1 MEPKHKLDALADILN
16 TIRLSANTYFCSE
29 FTSPWGMKIDKGS
42 DGIFHVVVEG
52 SCWLNINNSSRDP
65 IHLNTGDIVAFPTG
79 GAHSISDTLESKM
92 LPGSQVVENILSGN
106 NPFQESLTKESLTK
120 EPLSTQPTNP
130 GALHHNILMCG
141 SFHYDSS
148 INHPFL
154 KDLPC
159 FIHIKAEDTPEL
171 HWLRSLVSVLASE
184 ARLPAPGST
193 VMVDRLTE
201 VLFIQLMRAHMETSP
216 DRLNYMAALAD
227 PQIGPALNHIH
238 AESEFHWTVERL
250 GEAVSLSR
258 TSFTEKF
265 SRLVGMPPKTYLLNW
280 RMQKAKTQL
289 ETTNTP
295 MIDIAE
301 SAGYSS
307 EAAFSK
313 AFKQFFDTTPGRARR
328 KNK

>member
-1 MEPKHKLDALADILN
+1 METHHKLDALADILN

-29 FTSPWGMKIDKGS
+29 FAPPWGMEIDKGN
-42 DGIFHVVVEG
+42 DGIFHVVVDG
-52 SCWLNINNSSRDP
+52 SCWLNINNTKDP
-65 IHLNTGDIVAFPTG
+65 IHLCTGDIVAFPTG

-92 LPGSQVVENILSGN
+92 LPGSQVVENILSGH
-106 NPFQESLTKESLTK
+106 NPFHNQ
-120 EPLSTQPTNP
+120 LSNHPASSSTPQQNT
-130 GALHHNILMCG
+130 LMCG

-148 INHPFL
+148 FNHPFL

-159 FIHIKAEDTPEL
+159 FIHIKAKETPEL
-171 HWLRSLVSVLASE
+171 SWLRSLISVLANE

-201 VLFIQLMRAHMETSP
+201 VLFIQLMRTHMEASP
-216 DRLNYMAALAD
+216 DRLNYMTALAD
-227 PQIGPALNHIH
+227 PQIGSALNHIH
-238 AESEFHWTVERL
+238 AETESHWTVERL

-258 TSFTEKF
+258 TSFTDKF
-265 SRLVGMPPKTYLLNW
+265 SRLVGIPPKTYLVNW

-301 SAGYSS
+301 NSGYSS

-313 AFKQFFDTTPGRARR
+313 AFKQFFDTTPGRTRR
-328 KNK
+328 KVKN

>member
-1 MEPKHKLDALADILN
+1 MEAHHKLDALADILN

-29 FTSPWGMKIDKGS
+29 FTPPWGMKIDKGD
-42 DGIFHVVVEG
+42 DGIFHVVVDG
-52 SCWLNINNSSRDP
+52 SCWLNINNTRDP

-79 GAHSISDTLESKM
+79 GAHSISDTLESKT

-106 NPFQESLTKESLTK
+106 NPFQTPSS
-120 EPLSTQPTNP
+120 SQPTNS
-130 GALHHNILMCG
+130 GAHPHNTLMCG

-159 FIHIKAEDTPEL
+159 FIHIKAEETPEL

-216 DRLNYMAALAD
+216 DRLNYMTALAD
-227 PQIGPALNHIH
+227 AQIGPALNYIH
-238 AESEFHWTVERL
+238 AETEFHWTVERL
-250 GEAVSLSR
+250 GAAVSLSR

-313 AFKQFFDTTPGRARR
+313 AFKQFFDTTPGRSRR
-328 KNK
+328 KNKK

>member
-1 MEPKHKLDALADILN
+1 M
-16 TIRLSANTYFCSE
+16 
-29 FTSPWGMKIDKGS
+29 
-42 DGIFHVVVEG
+42 
-52 SCWLNINNSSRDP
+52 
-65 IHLNTGDIVAFPTG
+65 AFPTG
-79 GAHSISDTLESKM
+79 GAHSISDTLESKT

-106 NPFQESLTKESLTK
+106 NPFQGPILREPLLR
-120 EPLSTQPTNP
+120 EPLSTNT
-130 GALHHNILMCG
+130 LMCG

-159 FIHIKAEDTPEL
+159 FIHIKAEETPEL
-171 HWLRSLVSVLASE
+171 HWLRSLVSVLANE

-216 DRLNYMAALAD
+216 NRLNYMAALAD
-227 PQIGPALNHIH
+227 PQIGSALNHIH
-238 AESEFHWTVERL
+238 AETEFHWTVERL

-258 TSFTEKF
+258 TSFTDRF

-280 RMQKAKTQL
+280 RMQKAKTAL
-289 ETTNTP
+289 ETSNTL

-301 SAGYSS
+301 AAGYSS

-313 AFKQFFDTTPGRARR
+313 AFKQFFETTPGRARR
-328 KNK
+328 KHKS

>member
-1 MEPKHKLDALADILN
+1 METHHKLDALADILN

-29 FTSPWGMKIDKGS
+29 FTSPWGMQIDKGN
-42 DGIFHVVVEG
+42 DGIFHVVVDG
-52 SCWLNINNSSRDP
+52 SCWLNINNSTRDS
-65 IHLNTGDIVAFPTG
+65 IHLATGDIVAFPTG
-79 GAHSISDTLESKM
+79 GAHSISDTLASKK
-92 LPGSQVVENILSGN
+92 LPGNQVVENILSGN
-106 NPFQESLTKESLTK
+106 NPFQGALSRESL
-120 EPLSTQPTNP
+120 STNTV
-130 GALHHNILMCG
+130 MCG

-159 FIHIKAEDTPEL
+159 FIHIKEVETPEL
-171 HWLRSLVSVLASE
+171 HWLRSLVSVLANE
-184 ARLPAPGST
+184 ARLQAPGST

-216 DRLNYMAALAD
+216 DQLNYMAALAD
-227 PQIGPALNHIH
+227 PQIGSALNHIH
-238 AESEFHWTVERL
+238 AETEFHWTVERL

-265 SRLVGMPPKTYLLNW
+265 SRLVGMPPKAYLLNW

-289 ETTNTP
+289 ETTNVA

-313 AFKQFFDTTPGRARR
+313 AFKQFFDTTPGRTRR
-328 KNK
+328 KNKN

>member
-1 MEPKHKLDALADILN
+1 METHLKLDALADILN

-29 FTSPWGMKIDKGS
+29 FSSPWGMKIDKGN
-42 DGIFHVVVEG
+42 DGIFHVVVGG
-52 SCWLNINNSSRDP
+52 SCWLNINNSEGA
-65 IHLNTGDIVAFPTG
+65 IHLDTGDIVAFPTG
-79 GAHSISDTLESKM
+79 GAHSISDTLESQT

-106 NPFQESLTKESLTK
+106 NPFQETLSKESL
-120 EPLSTQPTNP
+120 STHPTTSES
-130 GALHHNILMCG
+130 HQHNTLMCG

-159 FIHIKAEDTPEL
+159 FIHIKAKETPEL
-171 HWLRSLVSVLASE
+171 NWLRSLVSVLANE

-227 PQIGPALNHIH
+227 PQIGSALNHIH
-238 AESEFHWTVERL
+238 AETTFHWTVERL
-250 GEAVSLSR
+250 GAAVSLSR

-301 SAGYSS
+301 SSGYSS

-313 AFKQFFDTTPGRARR
+313 AFKQFFDTTPGRTRR
-328 KNK
+328 KSKN

>member
-1 MEPKHKLDALADILN
+1 METHHKLDALADILN

-29 FTSPWGMKIDKGS
+29 FASPWGMKIDKGS
-42 DGIFHVVVEG
+42 DGIFHVVVDG
-52 SCWLNINNSSRDP
+52 SCWLNINNARDP

-79 GAHSISDTLESKM
+79 GAHSICDTLTSKT
-92 LPGSQVVENILSGN
+92 LPGNQVVENILSGN
-106 NPFQESLTKESLTK
+106 NPFQEHSSK
-120 EPLSTQPTNP
+120 QPTNSSESQR
-130 GALHHNILMCG
+130 NTLMCG

-148 INHPFL
+148 IKHPFL

-159 FIHIKAEDTPEL
+159 FIHIKAEETPEL
-171 HWLRSLVSVLASE
+171 HWLRSLVSVLANE

-216 DRLNYMAALAD
+216 DRINYMAALAD
-227 PQIGPALNHIH
+227 PQIGSALNNIH
-238 AESEFHWTVERL
+238 AETEFHWTVERL
-250 GEAVSLSR
+250 GSAVSLSR

-265 SRLVGMPPKTYLLNW
+265 SRLVGIPPKTYLLNW
-280 RMQKAKTQL
+280 RMQKAKAQL
-289 ETTNTP
+289 ETTNTA

-307 EAAFSK
+307 EASFSK
-313 AFKQFFDTTPGRARR
+313 AFKQFFDTTPGKARR
-328 KNK
+328 KNKS

>member
-1 MEPKHKLDALADILN
+1 METHHKLDALADILS
-16 TIRLSANTYFCSE
+16 TIRLTANTYFCSE
-29 FTSPWGMKIDKGS
+29 FTSPWGMNIDKGN

-52 SCWLNINNSSRDP
+52 NCWLNINNRGP
-65 IHLNTGDIVAFPTG
+65 IQLATGDIVAFPTG
-79 GAHSISDTLESKM
+79 GAHSISDTLESKT

-106 NPFQESLTKESLTK
+106 NPFQAPLSRD
-120 EPLSTQPTNP
+120 PLSTNT
-130 GALHHNILMCG
+130 LMCG

-159 FIHIKAEDTPEL
+159 FIHIKAEETPEL
-171 HWLRSLVSVLASE
+171 HWLRSLVSVLANE

-216 DRLNYMAALAD
+216 NRLNYMAALAD
-227 PQIGPALNHIH
+227 PQIGSALNHIH
-238 AESEFHWTVERL
+238 AETEFHWTVERL

-280 RMQKAKTQL
+280 RMQKAKTAL
-289 ETTNTP
+289 ETSDTL

-301 SAGYSS
+301 AAGYSS

-313 AFKQFFDTTPGRARR
+313 AFKQFFETTPGRARR
-328 KNK
+328 KHKS